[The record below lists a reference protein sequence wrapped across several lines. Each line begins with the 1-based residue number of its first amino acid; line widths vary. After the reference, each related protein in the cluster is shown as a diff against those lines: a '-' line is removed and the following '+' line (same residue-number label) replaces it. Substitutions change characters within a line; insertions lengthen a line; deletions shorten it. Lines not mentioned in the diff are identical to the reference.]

1 MRWIQYSLVLATFI
15 LLSGC
20 NQIDSPERLMYPAA
34 VPPDDLTQTTS
45 HNGSIY
51 QNSQSMSLFEDKVAK
66 NVGDLLTIRLEV
78 AMSAQKQAKTKTT
91 KSDVNTEGPL
101 TIFSIPMSTQY
112 ESTSS
117 QAFSGDGQTNQN
129 NSLTGTFSV
138 TVKKVYSNGNLFVQ
152 GESWI
157 TLNEG
162 REYVRLSGIVRPE
175 DIEAGNVVSSQRV
188 AAANISYSGYGQVG
202 NTSHPGLFSKLI
214 NRFFPF

>member
-1 MRWIQYSLVLATFI
+1 MILAFLPVLISA
-15 LLSGC
+15 C
-20 NQIDSPERLMYPAA
+20 NQIDSPERLMYPAV
-34 VPPDDLTQTTS
+34 VPPDDLTQTVS
-45 HNGSIY
+45 HNGAIY
-51 QNSQSMSLFEDKVAK
+51 QNAQSMSLFEDKIAK
-66 NVGDLLTIRLEV
+66 SVGDLLTIRLEV

-91 KSDVNTEGPL
+91 KTDTNTEGPIS
-101 TIFSIPMSTQY
+101 IFSIPMSTQY
-112 ESTSS
+112 ESTSN
-117 QAFSGDGQTNQN
+117 QAFNGDGQTNQN

-202 NTSHPGLFSKLI
+202 NTSHPGLFTKML